1 MENPWKFH
9 GRWGWR
15 NSQSAS
21 LQVNYMQVWLVLF
34 NFTILKNQIERRYHC
49 LDGYARALSLSV
61 CLFFPMDVF
70 FSMFFF
76 PNVWIN
82 MHMWLVCLFFP
93 GSFTKFTFSWD
104 KEGSHNVEKVVNWI
118 ISEKY
123 LLNKDALRWQRSSM
137 ILVQNSSRPKSTQA
151 GALHGHPLRKQTKYI
166 NLKIL
171 RTVKST

>member
-1 MENPWKFH
+1 MDMH
-9 GRWGWR
+9 VR
-15 NSQSAS
+15 
-21 LQVNYMQVWLVLF
+21 LV
-34 NFTILKNQIERRYHC
+34 C
-49 LDGYARALSLSV
+49 LSV
-61 CLFFPMDVF
+61 SFFPWMF
-70 FSMFFF
+70 FSNVFS

-93 GSFTKFTFSWD
+93 GSFTRFTFSWD
-104 KEGSHNVEKVVNWI
+104 KEGSHNVEKVANWI

-166 NLKIL
+166 KSIKL
-171 RTVKST
+171 RTVKSGHVFRCTTLSAASETTARWSKSKENQ

>member
-49 LDGYARALSLSV
+49 LDRYARG
-61 CLFFPMDVF
+61 CFFQC
-70 FSMFFF
+70 FFF
-76 PNVWIN
+76 NVWIN

-93 GSFTKFTFSWD
+93 GSFTRFTFSWD
-104 KEGSHNVEKVVNWI
+104 KEGSHNVEKVENWI

-123 LLNKDALRWQRSSM
+123 LLNKDALRWQRSST